1 MNILYIYMEH
11 DSKIV
16 CRKCKGPHLTIKCG
30 KDNENKV
37 ESQIKIIHAE
47 GEKREY
53 TRDKK
58 DYTPGERREF
68 TGEKREF
75 TRERKEFTGE
85 RREFTGERREFQKYG
100 KVKLGS
106 LPNDITE
113 EEILELLSD
122 WGSVARLKV
131 LNYPENSNAYIDFR
145 NEEQADYFVKAFDK
159 TPCNY
164 LLVTAER
171 LYE

>member
-37 ESQIKIIHAE
+37 ETQIKIIHAE

-58 DYTPGERREF
+58 DYKPGERREF

-75 TRERKEFTGE
+75 TGE
-85 RREFTGERREFQKYG
+85 KREFTGERREFQKYG

>member
-1 MNILYIYMEH
+1 MEH

-47 GEKREY
+47 TE
-53 TRDKK
+53 KK
-58 DYTPGERREF
+58 DYKKDFKTSDKREF
-68 TGEKREF
+68 TGEKR
-75 TRERKEFTGE
+75 EFTGE